1 MLYTFSQNKGVHD
14 NGGGSGWSLKGKKKY
29 DELYKKVK
37 ANRKQ
42 SPPTFNQEL
51 LKIYQLRLK
60 KESGQGKQDHLLEQN
75 RKPAYQCI
83 DEFNDSDRYDDDH
96 NIVDNTNN
104 LAGNLTNQ
112 SAASVVYNYSG
123 NVYCNVKKESV

>member
-1 MLYTFSQNKGVHD
+1 MVPRRKKEVWGQRCMMNYT
-14 NGGGSGWSLKGKKKY
+14 
-29 DELYKKVK
+29 KKVK

-42 SPPTFNQEL
+42 SPSTFNQEL
-51 LKIYQLRLK
+51 LKIYQLRQE
-60 KESGQGKQDHLLEQN
+60 KESGQGKQDCLLEQH
-75 RKPAYQCI
+75 RKPANQCI
-83 DEFNDSDRYDDDH
+83 DEFNDSDTDDDDH
-96 NIVDNTNN
+96 NIVDNTNI